1 MKSSDARESGGL
13 FEWAHLAYARS
24 KDMNHTGLT
33 STLSVNFA
41 KRGLQTP
48 NLSDDVSAIENTRVT
63 YWSPARVPEK
73 HRLDMKDN
81 PRLIPISWGKI
92 FVAKRSVGARYGKC
106 VRRGPAEV
114 LVFKLEDQSRKTRS
128 VFKWEMSP

>member
-1 MKSSDARESGGL
+1 MGASGLCSQQGH
-13 FEWAHLAYARS
+13 EPYWT
-24 KDMNHTGLT
+24 DID
-33 STLSVNFA
+33 SVGELRQERA
-41 KRGLQTP
+41 TDTK
-48 NLSDDVSAIENTRVT
+48 
-63 YWSPARVPEK
+63 RVPEK

>member
-1 MKSSDARESGGL
+1 MKSSDTRESGGL

-33 STLSVNFA
+33 SNLSVDFA

-73 HRLDMKDN
+73 HQL
-81 PRLIPISWGKI
+81 
-92 FVAKRSVGARYGKC
+92 
-106 VRRGPAEV
+106 
-114 LVFKLEDQSRKTRS
+114 
-128 VFKWEMSP
+128 